1 MRTSPRRRGAPA
13 RRERRGAALFL
24 VLFFTL
30 AVGALALSA
39 IFLSTN
45 ASLVTRSYDRES
57 TLRYG
62 SEAGLALGKS
72 RLNFDARALP
82 DSGFKTLLSKQ
93 AITAAD
99 GTPVPGLTVDVYAG
113 PSGSTS
119 GQFGQ
124 FASVVAVS
132 RDKLGNQN
140 IRRLELTQESF
151 AKFAYWSDKE
161 SNGSGT
167 IYFGNGDQLWGPVFS
182 NDVISIA
189 SDGATF
195 HDQVATAS
203 TISGAKYGTFMKG
216 YQTGQKPI
224 TLPNNSKL
232 SKLAGYAALGNLS
245 FNAPSS
251 GDETTV
257 RMRIEFVAVDLN
269 GDGDSTDVDE
279 GFFKV
284 YATNSSTG
292 IGWMRGDWPGGT
304 NPATSTVENCGDWHT
319 IAGIGS
325 VFFPAAAHPTSWFK
339 TLMTSKGGMTSSQAS
354 TESGLGIDK
363 IMGHAGA
370 RCYLGGDSHLV
381 SVARS
386 TWGDPTRGQRGG
398 EDSTFSATDKYGA
411 WKQYP
416 GAVDPRL
423 ATKRPWDAA
432 YLFPIY
438 RGINTGSKG
447 VIYVAGTTGISGV
460 LRGKV
465 TLYATGTIVV
475 LDDQRY
481 ANDPGLGSCQDILGL
496 IAGNDVVVA
505 DNDINTP
512 QSIKNLGY
520 KVLDDTKDLYLQS
533 VIMALNTSFRA
544 EDYNSGPSS
553 ATTCEKDSNG
563 RGCLYLTGGII
574 QENRG
579 PVGLLSGEGYIK
591 RYSYDR
597 CAALTPPPYFPTTGR
612 YIDNRYF
619 ELNPAGFDPAALFK
633 SLTPSGG

>member
-1 MRTSPRRRGAPA
+1 MRPSPRRRRA

-45 ASLVTRSYDRES
+45 ASLITKSYDRES

-72 RLNFDARALP
+72 RLNFDSKALP
-82 DSGFKTLLSKQ
+82 DSGFKTLLSNQ

-132 RDKLGNQN
+132 HDKLGNQN
-140 IRRLELTQESF
+140 VRRLELTQESF

-161 SNGSGT
+161 TSGSGT

-189 SDGATF
+189 SGGATF

-203 TISGAKYGTFMKG
+203 TVSGAGYGTFMKG
-216 YQTGQKPI
+216 YQTGQKRI
-224 TLPNNSKL
+224 ELPTNTKL
-232 SKLAGYAALGNLS
+232 AKLAGYATLGNMS
-245 FNAPSS
+245 YVAPSS
-251 GDETTV
+251 GDESTV

-284 YATNSSTG
+284 YTTNGTAG
-292 IGWMRGDWPGGT
+292 IPWLRGDWPGGT
-304 NPATSTVENCGDWHT
+304 SPSTSTVENCGDWHT
-319 IAGIGS
+319 INGVS

-339 TLMTSKGGMTSSQAS
+339 TLLQTKGGYTSSAATS
-354 TESGLGIDK
+354 EGNATITT

-370 RCYLGGDSHLV
+370 RCYLGGDSHLAA
-381 SVARS
+381 VART
-386 TWGDPTRGQRGG
+386 TWADPTQGQRGG

-416 GAVDPRL
+416 GTIDPRL
-423 ATKRPWDAA
+423 QAKRPWDAA

-438 RGINTGSKG
+438 RGLNAGSKG
-447 VIYVAGTTGISGV
+447 VIYVSGTTGISGV
-460 LRGKV
+460 LRGKI

-481 ANDPGLGSCQDILGL
+481 ANDPGLGSCQDILG
-496 IAGNDVVVA
+496 IISGNNVVLA
-505 DNDINTP
+505 DNAINTP
-512 QSIKNLGY
+512 QSIKSLGY

-533 VIMALNTSFRA
+533 VIMALNTSFGA
-544 EDYNSGPSS
+544 ENYSGGPSS
-553 ATTCEKDSNG
+553 ATTCEKDKNG

-619 ELNPAGFDPAALFK
+619 ELNPVGFDAATLFK
-633 SLTPSGG
+633 SLTPTGG

>member
-1 MRTSPRRRGAPA
+1 MRNSPRRRGAP
-13 RRERRGAALFL
+13 RERRGAALFL

-62 SEAGLALGKS
+62 AEAGLALGKS
-72 RLNFDARALP
+72 RLNFDPKSLP
-82 DSGFKTLLSKQ
+82 DTGYKTLLSKQ
-93 AITAAD
+93 ALVAAD
-99 GTPVPGLTVDVYAG
+99 GTPIPGLTVDVYAG

-132 RDKLGNQN
+132 HDKLGNESV
-140 IRRLELTQESF
+140 RRLELSQESF

-161 SNGSGT
+161 SNGTGT

-189 SDGATF
+189 SSGATF

-203 TISGAKYGTFMKG
+203 SISGAGYGTFLKG
-216 YQTGQKPI
+216 YQTAQKRI
-224 TLPNNSKL
+224 DLPTDTKL
-232 SKLAGYAALGNLS
+232 AKLAGYAALGNMS
-245 FNAPSS
+245 FTAPNNGNESN
-251 GDETTV
+251 V

-284 YATNSSTG
+284 YTTNGTPG
-292 IGWMRGDWPGGT
+292 INWLRADWPG
-304 NPATSTVENCGDWHT
+304 NSSPAASTVENCGDWHT
-319 IAGIGS
+319 IKGVN
-325 VFFPAAAHPTSWFK
+325 VFFPAAVHGTTWYKNYLTANGITTAAAGYDYGATIDAILKRTSP
-339 TLMTSKGGMTSSQAS
+339 LP
-354 TESGLGIDK
+354 
-363 IMGHAGA
+363 A
-370 RCYLGGDSHLV
+370 RCFLGGDPHLV
-381 SVARS
+381 GVARS
-386 TWGDPTRGQRGG
+386 TWADPTQGQRGG
-398 EDSTFSATDKYGA
+398 EDSTFSATDKYGS
-411 WKQYP
+411 WKAYP
-416 GAVDPRL
+416 GPIDPRL
-423 ATKRPWDAA
+423 QAKRPWDAA

-438 RGINTGSKG
+438 RGINSGSKG
-447 VIYVAGTTGISGV
+447 VIYVSGTTGISGV
-460 LRGKV
+460 LRGKI
-465 TLYATGTIVV
+465 TLYATGSIVV
-475 LDDQRY
+475 LDDERY

-496 IAGNDVVVA
+496 IAGNDVVLA
-505 DNDINTP
+505 NNAINTP
-512 QSIKNLGY
+512 PSITKIGY

-533 VIMALNTSFRA
+533 VIMALNTSFRV
-544 EDYNSGPSS
+544 ETYNGGPSN
-553 ATTCEKDSNG
+553 ATTCEGLGNG

-574 QENRG
+574 QESRG

-597 CAALTPPPYFPTTGR
+597 CAAVTPPPYFPTTGR
-612 YIDNRYF
+612 YTDNRYF
-619 ELNPAGFDPAALFK
+619 ELSPVGFDPTTLFK
-633 SLTPSGG
+633 SLTPAG